1 MHLDIPKPIR
11 IEFTGTRVNAPTRI
25 SKAFHVL
32 RESGELGIVAYITA
46 GDPSLDAT
54 LKLVIAL
61 AEAGADVIELGVPFS
76 DPLADGPTI
85 QRASERALKSGTTLA
100 GVLEL
105 VRQIRRHSQVPLVL
119 FSYYNPILQM
129 GLEKFATAAETA
141 GADGVLATDLTP
153 EESDDYRRILA
164 AHHLDTIFLGAPTS
178 TDERLAK
185 IAACSSGFL
194 YLISRTGVTGAKD
207 ALPDDLPAL
216 LRRARAVTQLPIA
229 VGFGISLP
237 GHVSVLGGLADAAV
251 VGSALV
257 AEIEK
262 TTKSGASAS
271 TIDAA
276 ASALAEKVRSL
287 KEAARHGLSRREV
300 AL

>member
-1 MHLDIPKPIR
+1 MIAAPS
-11 IEFTGTRVNAPTRI
+11 NPTRI
-25 SKAFHVL
+25 SKKFADL
-32 RESGELGIVAYITA
+32 RASGEVGIVAYITA
-46 GDPSLDAT
+46 GDPTLDAT
-54 LKLVIAL
+54 LEFTISL
-61 AEAGADVIELGVPFS
+61 ADAHADIIELGVPFS

-100 GVLEL
+100 GVIDL
-105 VRQIRRHSQVPLVL
+105 VRRIRKFSEVPIVL
-119 FSYYNPILQM
+119 FSYFNPILQM
-129 GLEKFATAAETA
+129 GLEKFACTASEA
-141 GADGVLATDLTP
+141 GVDGVLATDLTP
-153 EESDDYRRILA
+153 EESADYRHILA

-178 TDERLAK
+178 TDDRLTK
-185 IAACSSGFL
+185 IAAVSSGFL

-257 AEIEK
+257 AEIESI
-262 TTKSGASAS
+262 TASDHS
-271 TIDAA
+271 TAAIDGAA
-276 ASALAEKVRSL
+276 ATLAFRLHDL
-287 KEAARHGLSRREV
+287 KKAAKHGLSRREV
-300 AL
+300 AP

>member
-1 MHLDIPKPIR
+1 M
-11 IEFTGTRVNAPTRI
+11 TAPAANSTRI
-25 SKAFHVL
+25 SQRFGEL
-32 RESGELGIVAYITA
+32 RESGELGIIAYITA

-54 LKLVIAL
+54 HKFVLAL

-129 GLEKFATAAETA
+129 GLAKFAAAAETA

-207 ALPDDLPAL
+207 ALPEDLPAL
-216 LRRARAVTQLPIA
+216 IRRAHAVTQLPIA

-257 AEIEK
+257 AEIDK
-262 TTKSGASAS
+262 ATANNSGESG
-271 TIDAA
+271 IDAA
-276 ASALAEKVRSL
+276 AAALASRIRSL
-287 KEAARHGLSRREV
+287 KAAARIGLSRREV
-300 AL
+300 AT

>member
-1 MHLDIPKPIR
+1 MTL
-11 IEFTGTRVNAPTRI
+11 VASNSTRI
-25 SKAFHVL
+25 SKRFGKFRA
-32 RESGELGIVAYITA
+32 SGELGIVAYIVA
-46 GDPSLDAT
+46 GDPSLDAS
-54 LKLVIAL
+54 LKYVLAL

-85 QRASERALKSGTTLA
+85 QRSAERALKAGVTLA
-100 GVLEL
+100 RVLDL
-105 VRQIRRHSQVPLVL
+105 VRRIRLSSQIPLVL

-129 GLEKFATAAETA
+129 GLEKFASAAASA

-153 EESDDYRRILA
+153 EESEDYRRVLA

-207 ALPDDLPAL
+207 TLPDDLPAL
-216 LRRARAVTQLPIA
+216 LRRARSATKLPIA

-237 GHVSVLGGLADAAV
+237 GHVSVLGGLVDAAV

-262 TTKSGASAS
+262 AKSV
-271 TIDAA
+271 DAA
-276 ASALAEKVRSL
+276 SEALGNRIRAL
-287 KEAARHGLSRREV
+287 KQAARHGLSRREV
-300 AL
+300 AP

>member
-1 MHLDIPKPIR
+1 MTVALS
-11 IEFTGTRVNAPTRI
+11 NSTRI
-25 SKAFHVL
+25 SNRLVKL
-32 RESGELGIVAYITA
+32 RASGELGIVAYITA
-46 GDPSLDAT
+46 GDPTLEAT
-54 LKLVIAL
+54 LHFVLAL
-61 AEAGADVIELGVPFS
+61 AEAGSDVIELGVPFS

-85 QRASERALKSGTTLA
+85 QRASERALKAGASLV
-100 GVLEL
+100 GVLDL
-105 VRQIRRHSQVPLVL
+105 VRRIRQSSQIPLVL

-129 GLEKFATAAETA
+129 GLEKFASAASSA

-153 EESDDYRRILA
+153 EESEDYRRILA
-164 AHHLDTIFLGAPTS
+164 AHRLDTIFLGAPTS

-185 IAACSSGFL
+185 IANCSTGFL

-216 LRRARAVTQLPIA
+216 LRRARSVAQLPIA

-257 AEIEK
+257 SEIERAP
-262 TTKSGASAS
+262 SV
-271 TIDAA
+271 DAA
-276 ASALAEKVRSL
+276 AVALGERIRAL
-287 KEAARHGLSRREV
+287 KQAARHGLSRREV
-300 AL
+300 AP

>member
-1 MHLDIPKPIR
+1 MSSVSP
-11 IEFTGTRVNAPTRI
+11 NSTRI
-25 SKAFHVL
+25 SKRFAEL
-32 RESGELGIVAYITA
+32 RKSGELGIVAYITA

-54 LKLVIAL
+54 LKFVMAL

-100 GVLEL
+100 GVLHL
-105 VRQIRRHSQVPLVL
+105 VRRIRQASQVPLVL

-129 GLEKFATAAETA
+129 GLEKFASAAANA
-141 GADGVLATDLTP
+141 GADGVLATDFAP
-153 EESDDYRRILA
+153 EESEEYRRILE
-164 AHHLDTIFLGAPTS
+164 HHLLDTIFLGAPTS

-207 ALPDDLPAL
+207 TLPDDLPGL
-216 LRRARAVTQLPIA
+216 LRRARGATKLPIA

-257 AEIEK
+257 SEIEK
-262 TTKSGASAS
+262 AKSVE
-271 TIDAA
+271 AA
-276 ASALAEKVRSL
+276 ATALAERMRSF

-300 AL
+300 AP

>member
-1 MHLDIPKPIR
+1 LK
-11 IEFTGTRVNAPTRI
+11 TRI
-25 SKAFHVL
+25 QERFRGL
-32 RESGELGIVAYITA
+32 RESGELGIVAYIAA
-46 GDPSLDAT
+46 GDPTLDAT
-54 LKLVIAL
+54 LKFVTAL
-61 AEAGADVIELGVPFS
+61 AEAGADIIELGVPFS

-85 QRASERALKSGTTLA
+85 QRASERALKSGTTLG
-100 GVLEL
+100 GVLGL
-105 VRQIRRHSQVPLVL
+105 VRRIRQHSQVPLVL

-129 GLEKFATAAETA
+129 GLEKFAAAAETA

-178 TDERLAK
+178 TDDRLAK

-216 LRRARAVTQLPIA
+216 LRRTRAVTALPIA

-257 AEIEK
+257 SEIEK
-262 TTKSGASAS
+262 ATKNGASAS
-271 TIDAA
+271 AIDAA
-276 ASALAEKVRSL
+276 ASALAEKVRTL
-287 KEAARHGLSRREV
+287 REAARQGLSRREV
-300 AL
+300 AP

>member
-1 MHLDIPKPIR
+1 MPLA
-11 IEFTGTRVNAPTRI
+11 TSNSTRI
-25 SKAFHVL
+25 SKRFAAL

-46 GDPSLDAT
+46 GDPTLDAT
-54 LKLVIAL
+54 RKFVVAL
-61 AEAGADVIELGVPFS
+61 ADAGADIIELGIPFS

-85 QRASERALKSGTTLA
+85 QRASERALKAGTTLA
-100 GVLEL
+100 QVIDL
-105 VRQIRRHSQVPLVL
+105 VREIRKSSEVPIVL
-119 FSYYNPILQM
+119 FSYYNPILQL
-129 GLEKFATAAETA
+129 GLEKFASTAATA
-141 GADGVLATDLTP
+141 GADGVLVTDLTP
-153 EESDDYRRILA
+153 EESDDYRQVLA

-178 TDERLAK
+178 TDDRLAK
-185 IAACSSGFL
+185 IAAASSGFL

-216 LRRARAVTQLPIA
+216 LRRARNVTQLPIA

-257 AEIEK
+257 SEIEK
-262 TTKSGASAS
+262 ATAANPTPAA
-271 TIDAA
+271 IAA
-276 ASALAEKVRSL
+276 AAAGLAARMHSL

-300 AL
+300 AP